1 MVYTSY
7 SFRQSLGMP
16 SDIVPLL
23 KEQGHTYAPIADIN
37 SSFGHHSWMRDC
49 EEHGLKPVFG
59 VSLYVTPA
67 PAAKKPILDL
77 WQFYAIENVKSV
89 YDLVALAF
97 QQGRSLPR
105 LGFTPMLR
113 YDQIEGLTDLIKI
126 AGHKARLDQMTP
138 HKNLYV
144 GLSPA
149 CAKGFV
155 RRAIDGGFDLMASQI
170 NRFARPEDEY
180 AWELA
185 CGFNANVQTYPQ
197 WILSDEEWEQKVA
210 HLFDNDSVTLEL
222 IAARKGRDKAFSK
235 CTATLNKGSMIE
247 PERPDTLRNLCI
259 AGAAKLGVDLS
270 DPKYAERL
278 DHELSVIEKKGFESY
293 FFLASDFLS
302 WARKNMSVG
311 PGRGSSAGSLVC
323 YLLEITFVD
332 PLKYDLLFSRF
343 LDESRPDWPDVD
355 SDVSDRDRAIEYL
368 ETKYGKERV
377 AKLGTLAMWQAKNTT
392 NEVTKALAIPR
403 FEADAVLNA
412 IPDFAAGDSRK
423 DTALAV
429 ALEKTNEGKRF
440 VEKHPGFEH
449 VKKIVGTPSHA
460 ATHASA
466 VILTQEELT
475 NYVGVDPI
483 NGRTMCDMHEAEAL
497 GLLKLDVLGL
507 STLSIIE
514 ETLKLAGLPNDYMN
528 TVDLNDQKAFDVLN
542 DGKFLGVFQF
552 EGYALRKLTKTI
564 RVTSFD
570 DLSILSALSRPGA
583 AEGADAWVRRRTG
596 VEEVTY
602 PHELLEPYLKETL
615 GAIAFQETIMKIAHD
630 LGGLDW
636 PTVAKLRKAIG
647 KSQGEAALD
656 VFGKPFKEGLV
667 KSGIPE
673 ETAVSFWRTI
683 LASGSYLFNK
693 SHTVAYGMISYWTC
707 WLKAY
712 YPVEFAAASMTMKT
726 DPQAQI
732 EFLRELDK
740 EGIKYIPV
748 DIEHSTDKWRVVRKG
763 DEKVLVAPLSGV
775 KGIGPKMISQI
786 MSARARNEPLPD
798 RALKLLSN
806 PKTEIDSLHPIAD
819 AISKLDTSKA
829 LRPETVVTP
838 IAEIQCDGSWQD
850 NVIVMGVA
858 EVIKERS
865 ENEPERQA
873 ARKERGDREIYPGQD
888 KYVEIRLKD
897 DTESNFLCKIGA
909 RDYSQ
914 MASKVLDKEVGSA
927 IFALKLTITPEIRM
941 GLVKGVNY
949 VGKID

>member
-1 MVYTSY
+1 MTYTSY
-7 SFRQSLGMP
+7 SFRNALGMP
-16 SDIVPLL
+16 ADIVPLL
-23 KEQGHTYAPIADIN
+23 KEHGHTYAPIADIA
-37 SSFGHHSWMRDC
+37 STFGHHSWMKAC
-49 EEHGLKPVFG
+49 ETHGLKPVFG

-89 YDLVALAF
+89 YDLVTLAF

-126 AGHKARLDQMTP
+126 AGHKARLEQMTP
-138 HKNLYV
+138 HENLYV
-144 GLSPA
+144 GLSA
-149 CAKGFV
+149 ASAKGFI

-170 NRFARPEDEY
+170 NRFARPEDEH

-185 CGFNANVQTYPQ
+185 CGFNANVQTHPQ
-197 WILSDEEWEQKVA
+197 WFLDRNEWGKSVGRC
-210 HLFDNDSVTLEL
+210 FDNDSVILEL
-222 IAARKGRDKAFSK
+222 LAAEKNVDKAFSK

-259 AGAAKLGVDLS
+259 AGAAKLGIDLT
-270 DPKYAERL
+270 DAKYSERL
-278 DHELSVIEKKGFESY
+278 DHELSVIEKKGFSDY
-293 FFLASDFLS
+293 FYLASDFLS

-403 FEADAVLNA
+403 FEADVVLNA

-429 ALEKTNEGKRF
+429 ALDTTNEGQRF

-466 VILTQEELT
+466 VVLTQEPLS
-475 NYVGVDPI
+475 NFVGVDPV

-552 EGYALRKLTKTI
+552 EGYALRRLTKTI
-564 RVTSFD
+564 RVTTFD

-583 AEGADAWVRRRTG
+583 AEGADAWVRRRSG
-596 VEEVTY
+596 VEKVTY

-656 VFGKPFKEGLV
+656 VYGQPFKDGLV

-673 ETAVSFWRTI
+673 EIAIDFWRMI

-712 YPVEFAAASMTMKT
+712 YPVEFATAALAMKSDT
-726 DPQAQI
+726 ESQL
-732 EFLRELDK
+732 EYLRELDK
-740 EGIKYIPV
+740 EGIGYLPF
-748 DIEHSTDKWRVVRKG
+748 DIELSTEKWRVAHKNG
-763 DEKVLVAPLSGV
+763 EKVIVAPLSIVRGL
-775 KGIGPKMISQI
+775 GPKRVSQI
-786 MSARARNEPLPD
+786 LSCRARNEPLPE
-798 RALKLLSN
+798 ALQKLLKD
-806 PKTEIDSLHPIAD
+806 PKTEIDSLTPIAT
-819 AISKLDTSKA
+819 AIEKLDISKA
-829 LRPETVVTP
+829 LRPDTKVTSLKDVTP
-838 IAEIQCDGSWQD
+838 NNEWQD
-850 NVIVMGVA
+850 GVIVMGVA

-865 ENEPERQA
+865 ENEPERQQS
-873 ARKERGDREIYPGQD
+873 RKERGQAEVYKGPD
-888 KYVEIRLKD
+888 KYLEIRLKD

-909 RDYSQ
+909 KDFAQLSP
-914 MASKVLDKEVGSA
+914 KVLDGKPGKSVYA
-927 IFALKLTITPEIRM
+927 MKITVTPEIKM

-949 VGKID
+949 VGEI